1 MPRKTPEESALTRS
15 AILDAALEVF
25 AEKGY
30 SHSTLNDIARK
41 AGFTRGAVY
50 WHFSDK
56 NDLFIALADDI
67 EKSANNLFQKAEP
80 ASAEDLQKLF
90 CDYFSLFDN
99 DERYCKFYEVI
110 WFYAEWSEN
119 LSPVL
124 AKFRQ
129 EMRQMSDWLIVIF
142 TQFHDKGQ
150 LTSVSSP
157 KMAATASRAMLEGLT
172 SLRLS
177 DPQHFPSRQELNEI
191 LHHFFSAYITG

>member
-1 MPRKTPEESALTRS
+1 MPRKTPEESALTR
-15 AILDAALEVF
+15 ATILDAALEIF

-30 SHSTLNDIARK
+30 SHSTLNDIAKK

-67 EKSANNLFQKAEP
+67 EKSADNLFQNAVP
-80 ASAEDLQKLF
+80 ASAEDLQNLF

-99 DERYCKFYEVI
+99 NERYCKFYEVI
-110 WFYAEWSEN
+110 WFYTEWSEN

-129 EMRQMSDWLIVIF
+129 EMRQLSAWFVTVF
-142 TQFHDKGQ
+142 TRLQDNGQ
-150 LTSVSSP
+150 LRPATTPQMV
-157 KMAATASRAMLEGLT
+157 ATASRAMLEGLT
-172 SLRLS
+172 NLRLS
-177 DPQHFPSRQELNEI
+177 DPQHFPKRNELTEI
-191 LHHFFSAYITG
+191 LNHFFSAFITH